1 MNRKKIAVRRK
12 QMNVLVINCGSSSLK
27 YQLINSDTE
36 AVLAKGLCERI
47 GIDGRLVYQLAGHD
61 KEITEAPMPTH
72 KEGIQMVLDALV
84 NPKTGA
90 VKSLSE
96 IDAVGHRVVHGGEKF
111 AQSVV
116 LNEEVLAKVEECN
129 ELAPLHN
136 PANLIG
142 IRVCQELMPG
152 VPMVGVFDTA
162 FHQTMPQKAYLYGL
176 PYEYYEKYKVRR
188 YGFHG
193 TSHSFVSKHV
203 AEFLGKDL
211 NDSKIIV
218 AHLGNGASISA
229 VLNGKCVDTSMG
241 LTPLEGL
248 VMGTRSGDIDPAIME
263 FIAKKENLDIAGV
276 MNVLNKKSG
285 VQGISGLSSDF
296 RDLEEGMEA
305 GNERA
310 TAAIEVFSYRVA
322 KYIGSYVAAMNGVD
336 VIAFTAGIGENAPIV
351 RSKVLAYLGYL
362 GITVDEEANGKRGDD
377 IVISTPDSKVTVC
390 VIPTNEELAIARETV
405 ALVK

>member
-1 MNRKKIAVRRK
+1 
-12 QMNVLVINCGSSSLK
+12 
-27 YQLINSDTE
+27 
-36 AVLAKGLCERI
+36 
-47 GIDGRLVYQLAGHD
+47 
-61 KEITEAPMPTH
+61 MPTH
-72 KEGIQMVLDALV
+72 KEAIQLVLDALV
-84 NPKTGA
+84 NEKTGA
-90 VKSLSE
+90 IASLAE
-96 IDAVGHRVVHGGEKF
+96 VNAVGHRIVHGGEKF
-111 AQSVV
+111 ASSAVITP
-116 LNEEVLAKVEECN
+116 EMLAAVEECN
-129 ELAPLHN
+129 DLAPLHN

-142 IRVCQELMPG
+142 IHACQELMPG

-162 FHQTMPQKAYLYGL
+162 FHQTMPEKAYLYGL

-248 VMGTRSGDIDPAIME
+248 VMGTRSGDMDPAIME
-263 FIAKKENLDIAGV
+263 YLAKKEDLDIAGV

-285 VQGISGLSSDF
+285 VFGLSKGLSSDF
-296 RDLEEGMEA
+296 RDLTEAMEN
-305 GNERA
+305 GNKYA
-310 TAAIEVFSYRVA
+310 TAAVEVFCYRVA

-336 VIAFTAGIGENAPIV
+336 AIAFTAGIGENAYIV
-351 RSKVLAYLGYL
+351 REKVCEYLGYL
-362 GITVDEEANGKRGDD
+362 GLELNAEENKKRGEDL
-377 IVISTPDSKVTVC
+377 VISTADSKVKAA

-405 ALVK
+405 ALV

>member
-1 MNRKKIAVRRK
+1 
-12 QMNVLVINCGSSSLK
+12 MNVLVINCGSSSLK

-47 GIDGRLVYQLAGHD
+47 GIDGRLTYQKAGLD

-72 KEGIQMVLDALV
+72 KEAIQLVLDALV
-84 NPKTGA
+84 NEKTGA
-90 VKSLSE
+90 IASLAE
-96 IDAVGHRVVHGGEKF
+96 VNAVGHRIVHGGEKF
-111 AQSVV
+111 ASSAVITT
-116 LNEEVLAKVEECN
+116 EMLAAVEECN
-129 ELAPLHN
+129 DLAPLHN

-142 IRVCQELMPG
+142 IHACQELMPG

-162 FHQTMPQKAYLYGL
+162 FHQTMPEKAYLYGL

>member
-1 MNRKKIAVRRK
+1 
-12 QMNVLVINCGSSSLK
+12 MNVLVINCGSSSLK

-90 VKSLSE
+90 VKSLSK

-193 TSHSFVSKHV
+193 TSHSFVSKRL
-203 AEFLGKDL
+203 AEFLNLDY
-211 NDSKIIV
+211 NNSKLIV

-229 VLNGKCVDTSMG
+229 VLDGKCVDTSMG

-263 FIAKKENLDIAGV
+263 FIAKKENLDIDGI
-276 MNVLNKKSG
+276 MDVLNKKSG
-285 VQGISGLSSDF
+285 VEGLSGVSSDF
-296 RDLEEGMEA
+296 RDLEAAYHEG
-305 GNERA
+305 NPRA
-310 TAAIEVFSYRVA
+310 IAACEVFAYRVA
-322 KYIGSYVAAMNGVD
+322 KYIGAYVAAMNGVD
-336 VIAFTAGIGENAPIV
+336 AIAFTAGIGENTSFI
-351 RSKVLAYLGYL
+351 REKILAYFGYL
-362 GITVDEEANGKRGDD
+362 GITMDKEANMVRGEDK
-377 IVISTPDSKVTVC
+377 IISTPDSKVTVC
-390 VIPTNEELAIARETV
+390 IIPTNEELAIARETV
-405 ALVK
+405 ALVG

>member
-1 MNRKKIAVRRK
+1 
-12 QMNVLVINCGSSSLK
+12 MNVLVINCGSSSLK

-36 AVLAKGLCERI
+36 DVLAKGLCERI

-193 TSHSFVSKHV
+193 TSHSFVSKRL
-203 AEFLGKDL
+203 AEFLNLDYNNSRL
-211 NDSKIIV
+211 IV

-229 VLNGKCVDTSMG
+229 VLDGKCVDTSMG

-263 FIAKKENLDIAGV
+263 FIAKKENLDIDGI
-276 MNVLNKKSG
+276 MDVLNKKSG
-285 VQGISGLSSDF
+285 VEGLSGVSSDF
-296 RDLEEGMEA
+296 RDLEAAYHEG
-305 GNERA
+305 NPRA
-310 TAAIEVFSYRVA
+310 IAACEVFAYRVA
-322 KYIGSYVAAMNGVD
+322 KYIGAYVAAMNGVD
-336 VIAFTAGIGENAPIV
+336 AIAFTAGIGENTSFI
-351 RSKVLAYLGYL
+351 REKILAYFGYL
-362 GITVDEEANGKRGDD
+362 GITMDKEANMVRGEDK
-377 IVISTPDSKVTVC
+377 IISTPGSKVTVC
-390 VIPTNEELAIARETV
+390 IIPTNEELAIARETV
-405 ALVK
+405 ALVG

>member
-1 MNRKKIAVRRK
+1 
-12 QMNVLVINCGSSSLK
+12 MNVLVVNCGSSSLK
-27 YQLINSDTE
+27 YQLIDSESE

-47 GIDGRLVYQLAGHD
+47 GIDGRLVYQKSGLD
-61 KEITEAPMPTH
+61 KEITEADMPTH
-72 KEGIQMVLDALV
+72 KQAIQMVLDALV
-84 NPKTGA
+84 NPSTGA
-90 VKSLSE
+90 LKSLSE

-111 AQSVV
+111 ACSTV
-116 LNEEVLAKVEECN
+116 LTEEVLSVVEECN
-129 ELAPLHN
+129 DLAPLHN

-142 IRVCQELMPG
+142 IAACKELMPD

-162 FHQTMPQKAYLYGL
+162 FHQTMPKKAYLYGL

-193 TSHSFVSKHV
+193 TSHSFVSKRT
-203 AEFLGKDL
+203 AEFLGMDL
-211 NDSKIIV
+211 KQSKIIV

-229 VLNGKCVDTSMG
+229 VLNGDCVDTSMG

-263 FIAKKENLDIAGV
+263 FIAKKENLDIEGV

-285 VQGISGLSSDF
+285 VQGLSRLSSDF
-296 RDLEEGMEA
+296 RDLEAAYDE
-305 GNERA
+305 GNEL
-310 TAAIEVFSYRVA
+310 AINAIDVFSYRVA

-336 VIAFTAGIGENAPIV
+336 AIAFTAGIGENTQIV
-351 RSKVLAYLGYL
+351 RSKVLEYLGYL
-362 GITVDEEANGKRGDD
+362 GISLDAEANVVRGEER
-377 IVISTPDSKVTVC
+377 VISTPDSKVKVC